1 MSALRQGQKATC
13 TETGQHCLPHRHT
26 ADLIC
31 GLGGGGSLPEY
42 ANHVDPA
49 PAALRAEKWRN
60 KNTELSEEEMEAVMV
75 RNNPC
80 PHRQHPPGALLL
92 TRAECSL
99 VQLGDWNLS

>member
-1 MSALRQGQKATC
+1 MVVGAAALGDYAGPAARVV
-13 TETGQHCLPHRHT
+13 LPH
-26 ADLIC
+26 
-31 GLGGGGSLPEY
+31 Y

-92 TRAECSL
+92 TRADCSL